1 MDLGTIRQEALD
13 FGFTLAEPI
22 AISTIHLRE
31 EVREMCAVNK
41 CHAYNT
47 NWGCPPACG
56 TVEECQER
64 INGYESGLIVQT
76 TGQLEDDFDY
86 ETMQETAKNH
96 GKHFVDMLLH
106 LRKE

>member
-64 INGYESGLIVQT
+64 VNSYESGLIAADSAAAALFIFADGVGYSYEILLVQRFAS
-76 TGQLEDDFDY
+76 D
-86 ETMQETAKNH
+86 H
-96 GKHFVDMLLH
+96 C
-106 LRKE
+106 